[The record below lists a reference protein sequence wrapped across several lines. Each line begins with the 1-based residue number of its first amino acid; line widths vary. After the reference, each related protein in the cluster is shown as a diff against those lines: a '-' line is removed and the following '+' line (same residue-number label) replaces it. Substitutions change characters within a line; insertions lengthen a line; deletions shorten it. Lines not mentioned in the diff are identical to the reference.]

1 MSQTEKPAEK
11 TSFDQMVSDLQQE
24 IDRQERQIFSETV
37 IAEAQNPQ
45 NVGRMPQADTQAVV
59 RGWCGDTMEFYLQ
72 FNGHVI
78 KEITFMTDGCG
89 ATIACG
95 SRLTKMVQGL
105 RWQDVLKIT
114 PEDLTA
120 ELGGLPEEN
129 EHCATLAVNTLR
141 QAIVDWRR
149 A

>member
-1 MSQTEKPAEK
+1 MSQAGKQPEK
-11 TSFDQMVSDLQQE
+11 TSFDQMVSDLQRE
-24 IDRQERQIFSETV
+24 IIRQERQIFSETV

-45 NVGRMPQADTQAVV
+45 NVGRMPQADAQAIV
-59 RGWCGDTMEFYLQ
+59 RGWCGDTMELYLRL
-72 FNGHVI
+72 NGHTI
-78 KEITFMTDGCG
+78 REITFMTDGCG

-95 SRLTKMVQGL
+95 SKLTKMVQGL
-105 RWQDVLKIT
+105 RWQDALKIT
-114 PEDLTA
+114 PERLTA

-129 EHCATLAVNTLR
+129 EHCATLAVKALQ